1 MRKVCIAL
9 DNCSTSQK
17 LAEAGYTFAR
27 EINAQVALIHVLDD
41 RAVYDV
47 GLIDIIEHQDMEYY
61 RQDAIITQIHSEM
74 MQQLNKTAA
83 HLGELVIRKE
93 IAVGTTYEEIL
104 KFAVSWQA
112 DIIVINRSS
121 KQYFDTHKMSST
133 AHKLIQHSTLPLLIF
148 PTNN

>member
-93 IAVGTTYEEIL
+93 IAVGTTCEEIL

-112 DIIVINRSS
+112 DIIVINKSS